1 MASILMMIGGA
12 LTNALAFTGSS
23 FMFSKLSKNK
33 IDDERTRHDKAI
45 EKLQKAQVEWSQK
58 RQQRID
64 FINKKLLAEKS
75 SEQKFNELDDAM
87 REYSIVFGRSLSNLS
102 REPVLN
108 DFYTP
113 SDEQHERE
121 LMFITIGM
129 VVIGGVLYYFERR
142 R

>member
-1 MASILMMIGGA
+1 MMIGGA

-33 IDDERTRHDKAI
+33 IDDERTRHDKAV

-58 RQQRID
+58 RQKRID
-64 FINKKLLAEKS
+64 FINKKLMAEKN
-75 SEQKFNELDDAM
+75 SEQKFDELDDAM
-87 REYSIVFGRSLSNLS
+87 REYSIVFGRVLPNLS
-102 REPVLN
+102 HEPMLN
-108 DFYTP
+108 EFYTP

-121 LMFITIGM
+121 LMFITISM